1 MKLLGLVLIAA
12 ILAIV
17 ARITLSPDVRRY
29 GTGPAE
35 NVPAGSYGNR
45 SGPYVMANYSAYTG
59 GAPRLGDIVIV
70 RPPVGDGLAPECGS
84 PPPSGAMCA
93 TPMRGRGRPDYLN
106 RVVGLPGD
114 RLSLRDG
121 RVVRNGRLLDEPYAR
136 PCSGRPAGAGAADRG
151 LARRPMARAD
161 AALKAGG
168 RNRVRTSPRA

>member
-1 MKLLGLVLIAA
+1 
-12 ILAIV
+12 
-17 ARITLSPDVRRY
+17 
-29 GTGPAE
+29 
-35 NVPAGSYGNR
+35 
-45 SGPYVMANYSAYTG
+45 
-59 GAPRLGDIVIV
+59 
-70 RPPVGDGLAPECGS
+70 
-84 PPPSGAMCA
+84 MCA
-93 TPMRGRGRPDYLN
+93 TPMRGRGRPDNLN

-168 RNRVRTSPRA
+168 RNRVRTSPRV